1 MPTLQNLFHMI
12 IRMIVR
18 LCDERLSAS
27 VQTIQRVVVHLDE
40 SASLRSKAD
49 PYRLLRMLFEEWID
63 ECGMTQPRLR
73 QLGDIAITTT
83 GRTGE
88 KNRPFVPVGRIAVLL
103 ALVSLVSRVAASG
116 PSESRGMGFHRRG
129 LLRWSRKGEEPV
141 YGTDSKT
148 SSLFNETG
156 RATIESERI
165 HYLRGGSSGGGNLC
179 LLWS

>member
-1 MPTLQNLFHMI
+1 
-12 IRMIVR
+12 MIVR
-18 LCDERLSAS
+18 LFDGRLSAS
-27 VQTIQRVVVHLDE
+27 VLTIQRYVVHLDE
-40 SASLRSKAD
+40 SASLRSKVD
-49 PYRLLRMLFEEWID
+49 HYRLLRMLIEEWID

-88 KNRPFVPVGRIAVLL
+88 RNRPFVPVGIAVLL

-116 PSESRGMGFHRRG
+116 PSESRGIGFHRRG

-165 HYLRGGSSGGGNLC
+165 HYLRGGSLGGGNLC